1 MRKLIKTDEWLEKQQ
16 DCYLLPDIFN
26 YKGTIWNT
34 ILDFTYY
41 IPKNKI
47 KDRYY
52 KIKWGL
58 QRCFKGYSD
67 ADVFELFSNFVD
79 RYIKVLTDLKNHHN
93 GYPGNGITD
102 EDWENILQ
110 HMIDCLVTIRDN
122 DDFTLKSDKIRI
134 KAKNEFMDLFNYWFF
149 DLWD

>member
-1 MRKLIKTDEWLEKQQ
+1 MRIDEKDLLKNCKTISYEELFKVSKWDKFVSFLIWRPQR
-16 DCYLLPDIFN
+16 I
-26 YKGTIWNT
+26 
-34 ILDFTYY
+34 
-41 IPKNKI
+41 I
-47 KDRYY
+47 KDRFYR
-52 KIKWGL
+52 IKWGL

-93 GYPGNGITD
+93 GYPGNGITN

-110 HMIDCLVTIRDN
+110 HMIDCLVTIRDT
-122 DDFTLKSDKIRI
+122 DDIVPKHSNIRL
-134 KAKNEFMDLFNYWFF
+134 KAKNEFMDLFNFWFF